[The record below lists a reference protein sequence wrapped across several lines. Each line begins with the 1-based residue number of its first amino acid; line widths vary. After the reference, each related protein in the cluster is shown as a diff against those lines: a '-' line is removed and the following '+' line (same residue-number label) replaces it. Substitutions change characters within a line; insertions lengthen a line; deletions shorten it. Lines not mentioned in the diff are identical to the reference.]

1 LTDRCAADLFAGVH
15 GSPLEEGGTNGTFS
29 RVNTGTATQNL
40 AISTNPPT
48 DTRIDFLPIGPCL
61 TARHFPPPIALI
73 ELWLTLKKATNLSD
87 GDNPKDC
94 SDAISPNASEKR
106 RVALSAKAG
115 TRTQLEC
122 SRNASDARHCA
133 ENATA
138 PPLSIAAYEMEACA
152 KSPTKDFPSLPNQ
165 PEC

>member
-1 LTDRCAADLFAGVH
+1 MLPIYSPACIGAHWKREGPTGPFRGLIQALQRTIWPFRLT
-15 GSPLEEGGTNGTFS
+15 
-29 RVNTGTATQNL
+29 
-40 AISTNPPT
+40 PPT
-48 DTRIDFLPIGPCL
+48 ATRIDFLPIGPCL
-61 TARHFPPPIALI
+61 TARHFPPPVALI